1 MVISVSLA
9 TFDTSSLGPI
19 YAVALAAADG
29 VVYVAYLSSYRRWR
43 GGVGAIDCATG
54 AVLSSTEIASVD
66 RLLIDHGAL
75 VALGEDYGSSWT
87 GGVVAWE
94 LTTGAS
100 LLSFTGG
107 PVELW
112 GGRADGVQFVQYH
125 SSYVQTSA
133 WVTASGTTTV
143 STTLPFRNTPE
154 SLVMLMD
161 GADPAQIWSIGSDT
175 LLDLYEVT
183 PDGTSWKITETTVA
197 SLGSV
202 LFIDTVER

>member
-1 MVISVSLA
+1 M
-9 TFDTSSLGPI
+9 
-19 YAVALAAADG
+19 
-29 VVYVAYLSSYRRWR
+29 
-43 GGVGAIDCATG
+43 
-54 AVLSSTEIASVD
+54 
-66 RLLIDHGAL
+66 
-75 VALGEDYGSSWT
+75 
-87 GGVVAWE
+87 
-94 LTTGAS
+94 
-100 LLSFTGG
+100 
-107 PVELW
+107 
-112 GGRADGVQFVQYH
+112 QFVQYH

-133 WVTASGTTTV
+133 WVTASGSTTV

-161 GADPAQIWSIGSDT
+161 GADPAQIWSIGADT